1 MKKMNLLVMSLVSAA
16 ALSFSSCSSNDDL
29 GGGAGTQS
37 QVKGF
42 YMTLAVQTPTSN
54 ETRTS
59 IENPIPTEDAT
70 AEEAAVKNGTFYLVD
85 ANGSVVFSKTL
96 TEADWAG
103 ASGAIKN
110 PTTAAKDGK
119 TTLQIEVENVAAGA
133 TYKVYFKAGSTNM
146 DTVEPL
152 TIKTGTSKAGVFT
165 ATGITQTF
173 TSTGAFAKP
182 CDTDNNF
189 SMFNQND
196 ATTNGNGYTV
206 TFTDAN
212 KVENN
217 PAKVKYNNTESE
229 SGSAIKIERVTARVD
244 VPTST
249 ENLLGEYPTNASQ
262 ALKNAID
269 DAKKKVSKIELV
281 RYALSNV
288 TNKTYVMQNWNVADK
303 VWSLAIPTDA
313 TLSQTKDAFGE
324 KYLLKDGG
332 FKALKGAKNDYIF
345 ENNKDEA
352 TAMYFEYKVTLD
364 ANQFKDAAGELMPA
378 DFQDGT
384 FYRYNNVIYTSFAQ
398 IMKAYEDVTG
408 LFDGK
413 SATDLQTKLAE
424 AKRKPT
430 AETEKSVETKLAE
443 FREKY
448 GIEVFNEGKTYYK
461 QVIKDNQLSK
471 NVIQRNTIYRLNV
484 NKIFNVGAQVPNG
497 EIDKNGLFYL
507 DVTVTVNPWVLNT
520 QNVELGD

>member
-29 GGGAGTQS
+29 GGGAGTQQS

-54 ETRTS
+54 GTRTS
-59 IENPIPTEDAT
+59 INDVPKEDAT
-70 AEEAAVKNGTFYLVD
+70 AVEAAVKNGTFYLVD
-85 ANGSVVFSKTL
+85 ANGAVVFSKTL
-96 TEADWAG
+96 TGQDWT
-103 ASGAIKN
+103 GAIKDQ
-110 PTTAAKDGK
+110 AGSQKDGK
-119 TTLQIEVENVAAGA
+119 TTLQIQVENVAAGA

-146 DTVEPL
+146 DTVEPF
-152 TIKTGTSKAGVFT
+152 TITTGTKKTGVFT
-165 ATGITQTF
+165 ADGITQTF
-173 TSTGAFAKP
+173 TSTAAFAKP
-182 CDTDNNF
+182 CDTDDNF

-212 KVENN
+212 KVETT
-217 PAKVKYNNTESE
+217 PAKVMYNEVVSP
-229 SGSAIKIERVTARVD
+229 IKIERVTARVD

-249 ENLLGEYPTNASQ
+249 ENLLAEYPTNASQ

-269 DAKKKVSKIELV
+269 DAKKKVTKIELV

-288 TNKTYVMQNWNVADK
+288 TNKAYVMQNWNVANN
-303 VWSLAIPTDA
+303 VWSLAIPTGA
-313 TLSQTKDAFGE
+313 KLSQTKDAFGE

-332 FKALKGAKNDYIF
+332 FKALKDAKNDYIF
-345 ENNKDEA
+345 ENNMSDA

-364 ANQFKDAAGELMPA
+364 ANQFKNAAGELMPA

-384 FYRYNNVIYTSFAQ
+384 FYRYNNVIYTSFEQ

-408 LFDGK
+408 LFQG
-413 SATDLQTKLAE
+413 QTAAQLKTELE
-424 AKRKPT
+424 NAKKV
-430 AETEKSVETKLAE
+430 ETTEGAKDVETKLSE
-443 FREKY
+443 FRAKY

-461 QVIKDNQLSK
+461 QVIKDNQLDK
-471 NVIQRNTIYRLNV
+471 NVIQRNTIYRLQV

-497 EIDKNGLFYL
+497 EIDKNGMFYL

-520 QNVELGD
+520 QDVKLGD

>member
-54 ETRTS
+54 ETRT
-59 IENPIPTEDAT
+59 ILPDGTDKREDAT
-70 AEEAAVKNGTFYLVD
+70 AVEAAVKSGTFYLVD

-96 TEADWAG
+96 SNQDWT
-103 ASGAIKN
+103 GAIKDQ
-110 PTTAAKDGK
+110 AGSKKDGK

-133 TYKVYFKAGSTNM
+133 TYKVYFKAGSTKM
-146 DTVEPL
+146 DNVEPF
-152 TIKTGTSKAGVFT
+152 TITTGTSKAGVFT

-173 TSTGAFAKP
+173 TSKSAFAKP
-182 CDTDNNF
+182 CDTDNDF

-217 PAKVKYNNTESE
+217 PAKVKYNNTES
-229 SGSAIKIERVTARVD
+229 AIKIERVTARVD

-249 ENLLGEYPTNASQ
+249 EALLGEYPANASQ

-269 DAKKKVSKIELV
+269 DAKEKVSKIELV

-288 TNKTYVMQNWNVADK
+288 TNKTYVMQNWDVAND
-303 VWSLAIPTDA
+303 VWSLAIPSDA
-313 TLSQTKDAFGE
+313 TLSQTKDDFGS

-332 FKALKGAKNDYIF
+332 FKALTGATNDYIF
-345 ENNKDEA
+345 ENNKSDA

-364 ANQFKDAAGELMPA
+364 KTQFEGTA

-398 IMKAYEDVTG
+398 IFKAYEDVTG
-408 LFDGK
+408 LFESK
-413 SATDLQTKLAE
+413 TAAQLKTELEE
-424 AKRKPT
+424 AKKEPT
-430 AETEKSVETKLAE
+430 DKNAKSVETKLSE
-443 FREKY
+443 FRAQY

-461 QVIKDNQLSK
+461 QVIKDNQLDK
-471 NVIQRNTIYRLNV
+471 NVIQRNTIYRLQV

-507 DVTVTVNPWVLNT
+507 DVTVTVNPWVLNV
-520 QNVELGD
+520 QGVELGD

>member
-1 MKKMNLLVMSLVSAA
+1 MNLLVMSLVSAA

-29 GGGAGTQS
+29 TGGAGTQS

-54 ETRTS
+54 GTRTS

-70 AEEAAVKNGTFYLVD
+70 AVEAAVKNGTFYLVD
-85 ANGSVVFSKTL
+85 ANGAVVFSKTL
-96 TEADWAG
+96 TGQDWT
-103 ASGAIKN
+103 GAIKDQ
-110 PTTAAKDGK
+110 AGSQKDGK
-119 TTLQIEVENVAAGA
+119 TTLQIQVENVAAGA

-146 DTVEPL
+146 DTVEPF
-152 TIKTGTSKAGVFT
+152 TITTGTKKTGVFT
-165 ATGITQTF
+165 ADGITQTF
-173 TSTGAFAKP
+173 TSTAAFAKP

-206 TFTDAN
+206 TFTDAH
-212 KVENN
+212 KVETT
-217 PAKVKYNNTESE
+217 PAKVMYNEVESP
-229 SGSAIKIERVTARVD
+229 IKIERVTARVD

-249 ENLLGEYPTNASQ
+249 ENLLAEYPTNASQ

-269 DAKKKVSKIELV
+269 DAKKKVTKIELV

-288 TNKTYVMQNWNVADK
+288 TNKAYVMQNWNVANN
-303 VWSLAIPTDA
+303 VWSLAIPTGA

-345 ENNKDEA
+345 ENNMSDA

-364 ANQFKDAAGELMPA
+364 ANQFKNAAGELMPA

-384 FYRYNNVIYTSFAQ
+384 FYRYNNVIYTSFEQ

-408 LFDGK
+408 LFEGK
-413 SATDLQTKLAE
+413 TAAQLKTELE
-424 AKRKPT
+424 NAKKV
-430 AETEKSVETKLAE
+430 ETTEGAKDVETKLSE
-443 FREKY
+443 FRAKY

-461 QVIKDNQLSK
+461 QVIKDNQLDK
-471 NVIQRNTIYRLNV
+471 NVIQRNTIYRLQV

-507 DVTVTVNPWVLNT
+507 NVTVTVNPWVLNT
-520 QNVELGD
+520 QDVELGD

>member
-1 MKKMNLLVMSLVSAA
+1 MNLLVMSLVSAA

-29 GGGAGTQS
+29 TGGAGTQS

-54 ETRTS
+54 GTRTS

-70 AEEAAVKNGTFYLVD
+70 AVEAAVKNGTFYLVD
-85 ANGSVVFSKTL
+85 ANGAVVFSKTL
-96 TEADWAG
+96 TGQDWT
-103 ASGAIKN
+103 GAIKDQ
-110 PTTAAKDGK
+110 AGSQKDGK
-119 TTLQIEVENVAAGA
+119 TTLQIQVENVAAGA

-146 DTVEPL
+146 DTVEPF
-152 TIKTGTSKAGVFT
+152 TITTGTKKTGVFT
-165 ATGITQTF
+165 ADGITQTF
-173 TSTGAFAKP
+173 TSTAAFAKP

-212 KVENN
+212 KVETT
-217 PAKVKYNNTESE
+217 PAKVMYNEVESP
-229 SGSAIKIERVTARVD
+229 IKIERVTARVD

-269 DAKKKVSKIELV
+269 DAKKKVTKIELV

-288 TNKTYVMQNWNVADK
+288 TNKAYVMQNWNVANN
-303 VWSLAIPTDA
+303 VWSLAIPTGA

-345 ENNKDEA
+345 ENNMSDA

-364 ANQFKDAAGELMPA
+364 ANQFKNAAGELMPA

-384 FYRYNNVIYTSFAQ
+384 FYRYNNVIYTSFEQ

-413 SATDLQTKLAE
+413 SATDLQKELAE
-424 AKRKPT
+424 AKKEPT
-430 AETEKSVETKLAE
+430 AETEKSVETKLSE
-443 FREKY
+443 FRAKY

-461 QVIKDNQLSK
+461 QVITDNQLSK
-471 NVIQRNTIYRLNV
+471 NVIQRNTIYRLQV

-520 QNVELGD
+520 QDVELGD

>member
-1 MKKMNLLVMSLVSAA
+1 MNLLAMSLVSAA

-96 TEADWAG
+96 TKEDWAG

-110 PTTAAKDGK
+110 PATAAKEGK
-119 TTLQIEVENVAAGA
+119 TTLKIEVENVAAGA
-133 TYKVYFKAGSTNM
+133 TYKVYFKAGSTKM
-146 DTVEPL
+146 DNVEPL
-152 TIKTGTSKAGVFT
+152 NIKTGTSLPGIFT
-165 ATGITQTF
+165 TDGITQTF
-173 TSTGAFAKP
+173 SANTCAV
-182 CDTDNNF
+182 DNDF

-196 ATTNGNGYTV
+196 ATRDGNGYTV
-206 TFTDAN
+206 TFTNAN
-212 KVENN
+212 KEGADNFV
-217 PAKVKYNNTESE
+217 PAEVKYDGKT
-229 SGSAIKIERVTARVD
+229 APIKIERVTARVD
-244 VPTST
+244 VPTS
-249 ENLLGEYPTNASQ
+249 ASTLTQ
-262 ALKNAID
+262 EALPADASAALKKAVD

-288 TNKTYVMQNWNVADK
+288 TNKTYVMQNWDVAND
-303 VWSLAIPTDA
+303 VWSLAIPSNA
-313 TLSQTKDAFGE
+313 TLSQTKNDFGE
-324 KYLLKDGG
+324 TKYLFKDGG
-332 FKALKGAKNDYIF
+332 FKDLKGATNDYIF
-345 ENNKDEA
+345 ENNKPDA

-364 ANQFKDAAGELMPA
+364 GTKFEGTA
-378 DFQDGT
+378 DFADGT

-398 IMKAYEDVTG
+398 IFKAYEDVTG
-408 LFDGK
+408 LFKGQN
-413 SATDLQTKLAE
+413 ATQLKDELTE
-424 AKRKPT
+424 AKKAPA

-443 FREKY
+443 FRAKY

-461 QVIKDNQLSK
+461 QVIKDNQLDK
-471 NVIQRNTIYRLNV
+471 NVIQRNTIYRLQV

>member
-16 ALSFSSCSSNDDL
+16 AFSFSSCSSNDDL

-54 ETRTS
+54 GTRTS

-70 AEEAAVKNGTFYLVD
+70 AVEAAVKSGTFYLVD

-96 TEADWAG
+96 SNQDWT
-103 ASGAIKN
+103 GAIKDQDGFK
-110 PTTAAKDGK
+110 KDGK
-119 TTLQIEVENVAAGA
+119 TTLQIQVENVAAGA
-133 TYKVYFKAGSTNM
+133 TYKVYFKAGSTAM
-146 DTVEPL
+146 DGVAEPVAAG
-152 TIKTGTSKAGVFT
+152 TTGIFT
-165 ATGITQTF
+165 ATGIEKTF
-173 TSTGAFAKP
+173 TSTAAFAKP

-206 TFTDAN
+206 KFTDAN
-212 KVENN
+212 KVETT
-217 PAKVKYNNTESE
+217 PAKVMYNNTE
-229 SGSAIKIERVTARVD
+229 SAIKIERVTARVD
-244 VPTST
+244 VPTSA
-249 ENLLGEYPTNASQ
+249 ENLVGEYPANASQ

-269 DAKKKVSKIELV
+269 DAKKKVTKIELV
-281 RYALSNV
+281 RYALSNI
-288 TNKTYVMQNWNVADK
+288 TNKAYVMQNWDVANS

-324 KYLLKDGG
+324 KYLFKDGG
-332 FKALKGAKNDYIF
+332 FKALTGATNDYIF
-345 ENNKDEA
+345 ENNKSDA
-352 TAMYFEYKVTLD
+352 TTMYFEYKVTLD
-364 ANQFKDAAGELMPA
+364 ANQFKNAAGELMPA

-413 SATDLQTKLAE
+413 SATDLQTELAE

-430 AETEKSVETKLAE
+430 AETEKSVETKLSE
-443 FREKY
+443 FRAQY
-448 GIEVFNEGKTYYK
+448 GIEVFN
-461 QVIKDNQLSK
+461 
-471 NVIQRNTIYRLNV
+471 
-484 NKIFNVGAQVPNG
+484 
-497 EIDKNGLFYL
+497 
-507 DVTVTVNPWVLNT
+507 
-520 QNVELGD
+520 

>member
-16 ALSFSSCSSNDDL
+16 AFSFSSCSSNDDL

-70 AEEAAVKNGTFYLVD
+70 AVEAAVKSGTFYLVD

-96 TEADWAG
+96 SNQDWT
-103 ASGAIKN
+103 GAIKDQDGSK
-110 PTTAAKDGK
+110 KDGK
-119 TTLQIEVENVAAGA
+119 TTLQIQVENVAAGA

-146 DTVEPL
+146 DTVEPF
-152 TIKTGTSKAGVFT
+152 TITTGTSKTGVFT

-173 TSTGAFAKP
+173 TSTAAFAKP
-182 CDTDNNF
+182 CDTDNDF

-217 PAKVKYNNTESE
+217 PAKVKYNNTES
-229 SGSAIKIERVTARVD
+229 AIKIERVTARVD

-249 ENLLGEYPTNASQ
+249 EALLGEYPANASQ

-269 DAKKKVSKIELV
+269 DAKEKVSKIELV

-288 TNKTYVMQNWNVADK
+288 TNKTYVMQNWDVANE
-303 VWSLAIPTDA
+303 VWSLAIPSDA
-313 TLSQTKDAFGE
+313 TLSQTKDDFGS
-324 KYLLKDGG
+324 KYLLKDGY
-332 FKALKGAKNDYIF
+332 FKALTGATNDYIF
-345 ENNKDEA
+345 ENNKSDA
-352 TAMYFEYKVTLD
+352 TAMYFEYKVTLNED
-364 ANQFKDAAGELMPA
+364 LAKEGVA
-378 DFQDGT
+378 DFTDGT
-384 FYRYNNVIYTSFAQ
+384 FYRYNNKIYTSFEQ
-398 IMKAYEDVTG
+398 IYNAYADVAG
-408 LFDGK
+408 LFKG
-413 SATDLQTKLAE
+413 QTAAQLKTELTE
-424 AKRKPT
+424 DKKEPT
-430 AETEKSVETKLAE
+430 VENEKSVETKLAE
-443 FREKY
+443 FRAKY

-461 QVIKDNQLSK
+461 QVIKDNQLNK
-471 NVIQRNTIYRLNV
+471 NVIQSNTIYRLQV

-520 QNVELGD
+520 QDVELGD

>member
-29 GGGAGTQS
+29 TGGAGTQS

-54 ETRTS
+54 GTRTS
-59 IENPIPTEDAT
+59 IEETTPKEDAT
-70 AEEAAVKNGTFYLVD
+70 AVEAAVKNGTFYLVD
-85 ANGSVVFSKTL
+85 ANGAVVFSKTL
-96 TEADWAG
+96 TGQDWT
-103 ASGAIKN
+103 GAIKDQ
-110 PTTAAKDGK
+110 AGSQKDGK
-119 TTLQIEVENVAAGA
+119 TTLQIQVENVAAGA

-146 DTVEPL
+146 DTVEPF
-152 TIKTGTSKAGVFT
+152 TITTGTKKTGVFT
-165 ATGITQTF
+165 ADGIKQTF
-173 TSTGAFAKP
+173 TSTAAFAKP

-212 KVENN
+212 KVETT
-217 PAKVKYNNTESE
+217 PAKVMYNEVESP
-229 SGSAIKIERVTARVD
+229 IKIERVTARVD

-249 ENLLGEYPTNASQ
+249 EKLLGEYPANASQ

-269 DAKKKVSKIELV
+269 DAKEKVSKIELV

-288 TNKTYVMQNWNVADK
+288 TNKAYVMQNWNVANN
-303 VWSLAIPTDA
+303 VWSLAIPTGA

-364 ANQFKDAAGELMPA
+364 ANKFKNAAGELMPA

-384 FYRYNNVIYTSFAQ
+384 FYRYNNVIYTSFEQ

-408 LFDGK
+408 LFEGK
-413 SATDLQTKLAE
+413 TAALLKTELAE
-424 AKRKPT
+424 AKKEPT
-430 AETEKSVETKLAE
+430 AETEKSVETKLSE
-443 FREKY
+443 FRAKY

-461 QVIKDNQLSK
+461 QVITDNQLSK
-471 NVIQRNTIYRLNV
+471 NVIQRNTIYRLQV

-520 QNVELGD
+520 QDVELGD

>member
-1 MKKMNLLVMSLVSAA
+1 MNLLVMSLVSAA

-85 ANGSVVFSKTL
+85 EKGSIVFSKAL
-96 TEADWAG
+96 TGKDW
-103 ASGAIKN
+103 SGAVKDK
-110 PTTAAKDGK
+110 ADSQKDGQ
-119 TTLQIEVENVAAGA
+119 TILQIQVENVAAGA
-133 TYKVYFKAGSTNM
+133 TYKVYFKAGSTKM
-146 DTVEPL
+146 DNTAEPF
-152 TIKTGTSKAGVFT
+152 TIEKGKSVPGVFT
-165 ATGITQTF
+165 ATGIKQTF
-173 TSTGAFAKP
+173 TSTSAFAKP

-217 PAKVKYNNTESE
+217 PAKVMYNNAE
-229 SGSAIKIERVTARVD
+229 SAIKIERVTARVD
-244 VPTST
+244 VPTSK

-281 RYALSNV
+281 RYALSNI
-288 TNKTYVMQNWNVADK
+288 TNKAYVMQNWDIVDK
-303 VWSLAIPTDA
+303 VWNLAIPTDA
-313 TLSQTKDAFGE
+313 TLSQTKTDFGE
-324 KYLLKDGG
+324 KYLFKDGG
-332 FKALKGAKNDYIF
+332 FKPWKGAKNDYIF

-364 ANQFKDAAGELMPA
+364 ANQFKNATGELMPA

-384 FYRYNNVIYTSFAQ
+384 FYRYNNVIYTSFDQ
-398 IMKAYEDVTG
+398 IMKAYADVAG
-408 LFDGK
+408 LFEGQTADQLK
-413 SATDLQTKLAE
+413 TKLTE
-424 AKRKPT
+424 AKKEPT
-430 AETEKSVETKLAE
+430 VENEKSVETKLSE
-443 FREKY
+443 FRAQY

-461 QVIKDNQLSK
+461 QVIKDNQLDK
-471 NVIQRNTIYRLNV
+471 NVIQRNTIYRLQV

>member
-1 MKKMNLLVMSLVSAA
+1 MKKMNLLAMSLVSAA

-96 TEADWAG
+96 TKEDWAG

-110 PTTAAKDGK
+110 PATAAKEGK
-119 TTLQIEVENVAAGA
+119 TTLKIEVENVAAGA
-133 TYKVYFKAGSTNM
+133 TYKVYFKAGSTKM
-146 DTVEPL
+146 DNVEPL
-152 TIKTGTSKAGVFT
+152 NIKTGTSLPGIFT
-165 ATGITQTF
+165 TDGITQTF
-173 TSTGAFAKP
+173 SANTCAV
-182 CDTDNNF
+182 DNDF

-196 ATTNGNGYTV
+196 ATRDGNGYTV
-206 TFTDAN
+206 TFTNAN
-212 KVENN
+212 KEGADNFV
-217 PAKVKYNNTESE
+217 PAEVKYDGKT
-229 SGSAIKIERVTARVD
+229 APIKIERVTARVD
-244 VPTST
+244 VPTS
-249 ENLLGEYPTNASQ
+249 ASTLTDEALPADASA
-262 ALKNAID
+262 ALKKAVE

-288 TNKTYVMQNWNVADK
+288 TNKTYVMQNWDVAND
-303 VWSLAIPTDA
+303 VWSLEIPTDA
-313 TLSQTKDAFGE
+313 KLSQIKDDFGD
-324 KYLLKDGG
+324 KYLLKDGC
-332 FKALKGAKNDYIF
+332 FKALTGATNDYIF
-345 ENNKDEA
+345 ENNKSDA
-352 TAMYFEYKVTLD
+352 TAMYFEYKVTL
-364 ANQFKDAAGELMPA
+364 KDMTNA
-378 DFQDGT
+378 DFPDGT
-384 FYRYNNVIYTSFAQ
+384 FYRYNNVIYTSFDQ
-398 IMKAYEDVTG
+398 IMKAYAEVAG

-413 SATDLQTKLAE
+413 SATDLQRELAE
-424 AKRKPT
+424 AKTEPT
-430 AETEKSVETKLAE
+430 AETEKSVETKLSE
-443 FREKY
+443 FRAQY
-448 GIEVFNEGKTYYK
+448 GIEVFNKGLTYYK
-461 QVIKDNQLSK
+461 QVITDKQLGKD
-471 NVIQRNTIYRLNV
+471 VIQRNTIYRLNV

-520 QNVELGD
+520 QDVTLGD

>member
-1 MKKMNLLVMSLVSAA
+1 MNLLVMSLVSAA

-29 GGGAGTQS
+29 TGGAGTQS

-54 ETRTS
+54 GTRTS
-59 IENPIPTEDAT
+59 IEETTPKEDAT
-70 AEEAAVKNGTFYLVD
+70 AVEAAVKNGTFYLVD
-85 ANGSVVFSKTL
+85 ANGAVVFSKTL
-96 TEADWAG
+96 TGQDWT
-103 ASGAIKN
+103 GAIKDQ
-110 PTTAAKDGK
+110 AGSQKDGK
-119 TTLQIEVENVAAGA
+119 TTLQIQVENVAAGA

-146 DTVEPL
+146 DTVEPF
-152 TIKTGTSKAGVFT
+152 TITTGTKKTGVFT
-165 ATGITQTF
+165 ADGIKQTF
-173 TSTGAFAKP
+173 TSTAAFAKP

-212 KVENN
+212 KVETT
-217 PAKVKYNNTESE
+217 PAKVMYNEVESP
-229 SGSAIKIERVTARVD
+229 IKIERVTARVD

-249 ENLLGEYPTNASQ
+249 EKLLGEYPANASQ

-269 DAKKKVSKIELV
+269 DAKEKVSKIELV

-288 TNKTYVMQNWNVADK
+288 TNKAYVMQNWNVANN
-303 VWSLAIPTDA
+303 VWSLAIPTGS

-364 ANQFKDAAGELMPA
+364 ANKFKNAAGELMPA

-384 FYRYNNVIYTSFAQ
+384 FYRYNNVIYTSFEQ

-408 LFDGK
+408 LFEGK
-413 SATDLQTKLAE
+413 TAAQLKTELAE
-424 AKRKPT
+424 AKKEPT
-430 AETEKSVETKLAE
+430 AETEKSVETKLSE
-443 FREKY
+443 FRAKY

-461 QVIKDNQLSK
+461 QVITDNQLSK
-471 NVIQRNTIYRLNV
+471 NVIQRNTIYRLQV

-520 QNVELGD
+520 QDVELGD

>member
-29 GGGAGTQS
+29 GGGAGTQQS

-54 ETRTS
+54 GTRTS
-59 IENPIPTEDAT
+59 INDVPKEDAT
-70 AEEAAVKNGTFYLVD
+70 AVEAAVKNGTFYLVD
-85 ANGSVVFSKTL
+85 ANGAVVFSKTL
-96 TEADWAG
+96 TGQDWT
-103 ASGAIKN
+103 GAIKDQ
-110 PTTAAKDGK
+110 AGSQKDGK
-119 TTLQIEVENVAAGA
+119 TTLQIQVENVAAGA

-146 DTVEPL
+146 DTVEPF
-152 TIKTGTSKAGVFT
+152 TITTGTKKTGVFT
-165 ATGITQTF
+165 ADGITQTF
-173 TSTGAFAKP
+173 TSTAAFAKP
-182 CDTDNNF
+182 CDTDDNF

-212 KVENN
+212 KVETT
-217 PAKVKYNNTESE
+217 PAKVMYNEVESP
-229 SGSAIKIERVTARVD
+229 IKIERVTARVD

-249 ENLLGEYPTNASQ
+249 EELLGEYPANASQ

-269 DAKKKVSKIELV
+269 DAKKKVTKIELV

-288 TNKTYVMQNWNVADK
+288 TNKTYVMQNWNVANR

-313 TLSQTKDAFGE
+313 KLSQTKDAFGE

-364 ANQFKDAAGELMPA
+364 ANQFKNAAGELMPA

-384 FYRYNNVIYTSFAQ
+384 FYRYNNVIYTSFEQ

-408 LFDGK
+408 LFQG
-413 SATDLQTKLAE
+413 QTAAQLKTELE
-424 AKRKPT
+424 NAKKV
-430 AETEKSVETKLAE
+430 ETTEGAKDVETKLSE
-443 FREKY
+443 FRAKY

-461 QVIKDNQLSK
+461 QVIKDNQLDK
-471 NVIQRNTIYRLNV
+471 NVIQRNTIYRLQV

-520 QNVELGD
+520 QDVELGD

>member
-1 MKKMNLLVMSLVSAA
+1 MNLLVMSLVSAA
-16 ALSFSSCSSNDDL
+16 AFSFSSCSSNDDL

-54 ETRTS
+54 GTRTS

-70 AEEAAVKNGTFYLVD
+70 AVEAAVKSGTFYLVD

-96 TEADWAG
+96 SNQDWT
-103 ASGAIKN
+103 GAIKDQDGSK
-110 PTTAAKDGK
+110 KDGK
-119 TTLQIEVENVAAGA
+119 TTLQIQVENVAAGA
-133 TYKVYFKAGSTNM
+133 TYKVYFKAGSTAM
-146 DTVEPL
+146 EGVAEPVAAG
-152 TIKTGTSKAGVFT
+152 TTGIFT
-165 ATGITQTF
+165 ATGIEKTF
-173 TSTGAFAKP
+173 TSTAAFAKP

-212 KVENN
+212 KVETT
-217 PAKVKYNNTESE
+217 PAKVMYNEVESP
-229 SGSAIKIERVTARVD
+229 IKIERVTARVD

-249 ENLLGEYPTNASQ
+249 ENLLGQYPTNASQ

-288 TNKTYVMQNWNVADK
+288 TNKTYVMQNWNVANS

-324 KYLLKDGG
+324 KYLFKDGG
-332 FKALKGAKNDYIF
+332 FKAWKGAKNDYIF

-364 ANQFKDAAGELMPA
+364 ANQFKNAASELMPA

-384 FYRYNNVIYTSFAQ
+384 FYRYNNVIYTSFEQ
-398 IMKAYEDVTG
+398 IYKAYADVAG
-408 LFDGK
+408 LFGGK
-413 SATDLQTKLAE
+413 NADQLKKELE
-424 AKRKPT
+424 KAKEVET
-430 AETEKSVETKLAE
+430 AEGAKTVETKLSE
-443 FREKY
+443 FRAQY

-461 QVIKDNQLSK
+461 QVITDKQLGKD
-471 NVIQRNTIYRLNV
+471 VIQRNTIYRLNV

-520 QNVELGD
+520 QDVELGD

>member
-1 MKKMNLLVMSLVSAA
+1 MNLLVMSLVSAA

-29 GGGAGTQS
+29 TGGAGTQS

-54 ETRTS
+54 GTRTS
-59 IENPIPTEDAT
+59 IEETTPKEDAT
-70 AEEAAVKNGTFYLVD
+70 AVEAAVKNGTFYLVD
-85 ANGSVVFSKTL
+85 ANGAVVFSKTL
-96 TEADWAG
+96 TGQDWT
-103 ASGAIKN
+103 GAIKDQ
-110 PTTAAKDGK
+110 AGSQKDGK
-119 TTLQIEVENVAAGA
+119 TTLQIQVENVAAGA

-146 DTVEPL
+146 DTVEPF
-152 TIKTGTSKAGVFT
+152 TITTGTKKTGVFT
-165 ATGITQTF
+165 ADGIKQTF
-173 TSTGAFAKP
+173 TSTAAFAKP

-212 KVENN
+212 KVETT
-217 PAKVKYNNTESE
+217 PAKVMYNEVESP
-229 SGSAIKIERVTARVD
+229 IKIERVTARVD

-249 ENLLGEYPTNASQ
+249 EKLLGEYPANASQ

-269 DAKKKVSKIELV
+269 DAKEKVSKIELV

-288 TNKTYVMQNWNVADK
+288 TNKAYVMQNWNVANN
-303 VWSLAIPTDA
+303 VWSLAIPTGA

-364 ANQFKDAAGELMPA
+364 ANKFKNAAGELMPA

-384 FYRYNNVIYTSFAQ
+384 FYRYNNVIYTSFEQ

-408 LFDGK
+408 LFEGK
-413 SATDLQTKLAE
+413 TAAQLKTELAE
-424 AKRKPT
+424 AKKEPT
-430 AETEKSVETKLAE
+430 AETEKSVETKLSE
-443 FREKY
+443 FRAKY

-461 QVIKDNQLSK
+461 QVITDNQLSK
-471 NVIQRNTIYRLNV
+471 NVIQRNTIYRLQV

-520 QNVELGD
+520 QDVELGD

>member
-1 MKKMNLLVMSLVSAA
+1 MNLLVMSLVSAA

-29 GGGAGTQS
+29 TGGAGTQS

-42 YMTLAVQTPTSN
+42 YMTLAVQTPTGN
-54 ETRTS
+54 GTRTS

-70 AEEAAVKNGTFYLVD
+70 AAEAAVKNGTFYLVD
-85 ANGSVVFSKTL
+85 ANGAVVFSKTL
-96 TEADWAG
+96 TGQDWT
-103 ASGAIKN
+103 GAIKGQ
-110 PTTAAKDGK
+110 TGSQKDGR
-119 TTLQIEVENVAAGA
+119 TTLQIQVENVAAGA

-146 DTVEPL
+146 DTVEPF
-152 TIKTGTSKAGVFT
+152 TITTGTKKTGVFT
-165 ATGITQTF
+165 ADGITQTF
-173 TSTGAFAKP
+173 TSTAAFAKP

-212 KVENN
+212 KVETT
-217 PAKVKYNNTESE
+217 PAKVMYNEVESP
-229 SGSAIKIERVTARVD
+229 IKIERVTARVD

-249 ENLLGEYPTNASQ
+249 ENLLAEYPANASQ

-269 DAKKKVSKIELV
+269 DAKKKVTKIELV

-288 TNKTYVMQNWNVADK
+288 TNKAYVMQNWNVANN
-303 VWSLAIPTDA
+303 VWSLAIPTGA

-345 ENNKDEA
+345 ENNMSDA

-364 ANQFKDAAGELMPA
+364 ANQFKNAAGELMPA

-384 FYRYNNVIYTSFAQ
+384 FYRYNNVIYTSFEQ

-408 LFDGK
+408 LFEGK
-413 SATDLQTKLAE
+413 TAAQLKTELE
-424 AKRKPT
+424 NAKKV
-430 AETEKSVETKLAE
+430 ETTEGAKDVETKLSE
-443 FREKY
+443 FRAKY

-461 QVIKDNQLSK
+461 QVIKDNQLDK
-471 NVIQRNTIYRLNV
+471 NVIQRNTIYRLQV

-520 QNVELGD
+520 QDVELGD

>member
-1 MKKMNLLVMSLVSAA
+1 MNLLVMSLVSAA

-29 GGGAGTQS
+29 TGGAGTQQS

-54 ETRTS
+54 GTRTS
-59 IENPIPTEDAT
+59 IDRVPTEDAT
-70 AEEAAVKNGTFYLVD
+70 AVEAAVKNGTFYLVD
-85 ANGSVVFSKTL
+85 SKGSVVFSKTL
-96 TEADWAG
+96 SNQDWT
-103 ASGAIKN
+103 GAIKGQDGSQ
-110 PTTAAKDGK
+110 KDGK
-119 TTLQIEVENVAAGA
+119 TTLQIEVQNVAAGA
-133 TYKVYFKAGSTNM
+133 TYKVYFKAGSTGM
-146 DTVEPL
+146 DTVEPF
-152 TIKTGTSKAGVFT
+152 TIETGTSKAGVFT
-165 ATGITQTF
+165 VDGIKQTF
-173 TSTGAFAKP
+173 TSTSPFAKP

-212 KVENN
+212 KVETT
-217 PAKVKYNNTESE
+217 PAKVMYNNAE
-229 SGSAIKIERVTARVD
+229 SAIKIERVTARVD

-249 ENLLGEYPTNASQ
+249 EALLGEYPTNASQ

-269 DAKKKVSKIELV
+269 DAKKKVTKIELV

-288 TNKTYVMQNWNVADK
+288 TNKTYVMQNWNVANN

-313 TLSQTKDAFGE
+313 TLSQTKEAFGD

-332 FKALKGAKNDYIF
+332 FKAMNGATNDYIF

-364 ANQFKDAAGELMPA
+364 GTKFEGTA
-378 DFQDGT
+378 DFEDGT
-384 FYRYNNVIYTSFAQ
+384 FYRYNNVIYTSFEQ

-408 LFDGK
+408 LFQGK
-413 SATDLQTKLAE
+413 TAKALQEELAE
-424 AKRKPT
+424 AKTEST
-430 AETEKSVETKLAE
+430 ADIVKSVETKLSE
-443 FREKY
+443 FRDKY

-461 QVIKDNQLSK
+461 QVIKDNQLDQ
-471 NVIQRNTIYRLNV
+471 NVIQRNTIYRLQV

-497 EIDKNGLFYL
+497 EIDKNGMFYL

-520 QNVELGD
+520 QDVELGD

>member
-29 GGGAGTQS
+29 TGGAGTQS

-54 ETRTS
+54 GTRTS
-59 IENPIPTEDAT
+59 IDRVPTEDAT

-85 ANGSVVFSKTL
+85 SKGSVVFSKTL
-96 TEADWAG
+96 SSQDW
-103 ASGAIKN
+103 SGAVKDQ
-110 PTTAAKDGK
+110 ADSKKDGR
-119 TTLQIEVENVAAGA
+119 TTLQIEVQNVAAGA
-133 TYKVYFKAGSTNM
+133 TYKVYFKAGSTGM
-146 DTVEPL
+146 DTVEPF
-152 TIKTGTSKAGVFT
+152 TITTGTSKSGVFT
-165 ATGITQTF
+165 VDGIKQTF
-173 TSTGAFAKP
+173 TAQNPFDKTCAG
-182 CDTDNNF
+182 DYNF

-196 ATTNGNGYTV
+196 ATTNGNAYTV

-212 KVENN
+212 KVETT
-217 PAKVKYNNTESE
+217 PAKVMYNNQE
-229 SGSAIKIERVTARVD
+229 SAIKIERVTARVD

-249 ENLLGEYPTNASQ
+249 EALLGEYPTNASQ

-288 TNKTYVMQNWNVADK
+288 TNKTYVMQNWDVVDK
-303 VWSLAIPTDA
+303 VWNLAIPTGA
-313 TLSQTKDAFGE
+313 TLSQTKDDFGT

-332 FKALKGAKNDYIF
+332 FKAMNGATNDYIF

-378 DFQDGT
+378 DFEDGT
-384 FYRYNNVIYTSFAQ
+384 FYRYNNVIYTSFEQ

-408 LFDGK
+408 LFQGK
-413 SATDLQTKLAE
+413 TAKALQEELAE
-424 AKRKPT
+424 AKKEPT
-430 AETEKSVETKLAE
+430 ADTEKSVETKLSE
-443 FREKY
+443 FRDKY

-461 QVIKDNQLSK
+461 QVITDNQLGK
-471 NVIQRNTIYRLNV
+471 DVIQRNTIYRLQV

-497 EIDKNGLFYL
+497 EIDKNGMFYL

>member
-1 MKKMNLLVMSLVSAA
+1 MNLLVMSLVSAA

-29 GGGAGTQS
+29 TGGAGTQS

-54 ETRTS
+54 GTRTS
-59 IENPIPTEDAT
+59 INDVPKEDAT

-85 ANGSVVFSKTL
+85 ANGAVVFSKTL
-96 TEADWAG
+96 TGQDWT
-103 ASGAIKN
+103 GAIKDQ
-110 PTTAAKDGK
+110 TGSQKDGR
-119 TTLQIEVENVAAGA
+119 TTLQIQVENVAAGA

-146 DTVEPL
+146 DTVEPF
-152 TIKTGTSKAGVFT
+152 TITTGTKKTGVFT
-165 ATGITQTF
+165 VDGIKQTF
-173 TSTGAFAKP
+173 TAQNPFDKTCAGDK
-182 CDTDNNF
+182 NF

-196 ATTNGNGYTV
+196 ATTNGNDYTV

-212 KVENN
+212 KVETT
-217 PAKVKYNNTESE
+217 PAKVMYNNEE
-229 SGSAIKIERVTARVD
+229 SAIKIERVTARVD

-249 ENLLGEYPTNASQ
+249 EELLGEYPTNASQ

-269 DAKKKVSKIELV
+269 DAKKKVTKIELV

-288 TNKTYVMQNWNVADK
+288 TNKAYVMQNWDVANN
-303 VWSLAIPTDA
+303 VWSLAIPTGA

-345 ENNKDEA
+345 ENNMSDA

-364 ANQFKDAAGELMPA
+364 ANQFKNAAGELMPA

-384 FYRYNNVIYTSFAQ
+384 FYRYNNVIYTSFEQ

-408 LFDGK
+408 LFEGK
-413 SATDLQTKLAE
+413 TAALLKTELE
-424 AKRKPT
+424 NAKKV
-430 AETEKSVETKLAE
+430 ETTEGAKDVETKLSE
-443 FREKY
+443 FRAKY

-461 QVIKDNQLSK
+461 QVIKDNQLDK
-471 NVIQRNTIYRLNV
+471 NVIQRNTIYRLQV

-520 QNVELGD
+520 QDVELGD

>member
-29 GGGAGTQS
+29 TGGGAGTQS

-54 ETRTS
+54 GTRTS

-70 AEEAAVKNGTFYLVD
+70 AVEAAVKTGTFYLVD
-85 ANGSVVFSKTL
+85 SKGTVVFSKTL
-96 TEADWAG
+96 NAQDW
-103 ASGAIKN
+103 SGAVKDQ
-110 PTTAAKDGK
+110 ADSKKDGR
-119 TTLQIEVENVAAGA
+119 TTLQIQVENVAAGA
-133 TYKVYFKAGSTNM
+133 TYKVYFKAGSTAM
-146 DTVEPL
+146 DGVTEPVAAG
-152 TIKTGTSKAGVFT
+152 TTGIFT
-165 ATGITQTF
+165 ATGIEKTF
-173 TSTGAFAKP
+173 TAAAAFDKTCAG
-182 CDTDNNF
+182 DNNF

-212 KVENN
+212 KVETT
-217 PAKVKYNNTESE
+217 PAKVKYNEVESP
-229 SGSAIKIERVTARVD
+229 IKIERVTARVD

-249 ENLLGEYPTNASQ
+249 EEVVKEEYPANASE
-262 ALKNAID
+262 ALKRAID

-288 TNKTYVMQNWNVADK
+288 TNKTYVMQNWNVANN
-303 VWSLAIPTDA
+303 VYSLAIPTDA
-313 TLSQTKDAFGE
+313 TLSQTKDDFGT
-324 KYLLKDGG
+324 KYLLKEGG
-332 FKALKGAKNDYIF
+332 FKALKGATNDYIF

-364 ANQFKDAAGELMPA
+364 ANQFKNAAGELMPA
-378 DFQDGT
+378 DFEDGT
-384 FYRYNNVIYTSFAQ
+384 FYRYNNVIYTSFDQ
-398 IMKAYEDVTG
+398 IMKAYADVTG
-408 LFDGK
+408 LFDGM
-413 SATDLQTKLAE
+413 SATDLQKELAE
-424 AKRKPT
+424 AKKAPT
-430 AETEKSVETKLAE
+430 AETEKSVETKLAD
-443 FREKY
+443 FRDKY

-461 QVIKDNQLSK
+461 QVIKDNQLDQ
-471 NVIQRNTIYRLNV
+471 NVIQRNTIYRLQV

-507 DVTVTVNPWVLNT
+507 DVTVTVNPWVLNV
-520 QNVELGD
+520 QGVELGD

>member
-1 MKKMNLLVMSLVSAA
+1 MKKMNLLAMSLVSAA

-29 GGGAGTQS
+29 TGGAGTQS

-54 ETRTS
+54 GTRTS

-70 AEEAAVKNGTFYLVD
+70 AVEAAVKNGTFYLVD
-85 ANGSVVFSKTL
+85 ANGAVVFSKTL
-96 TEADWAG
+96 TGQDWT
-103 ASGAIKN
+103 GAIKGQ
-110 PTTAAKDGK
+110 TGSQKDGK
-119 TTLQIEVENVAAGA
+119 TTLQIQVENVAAGA

-146 DTVEPL
+146 DTVEPF
-152 TIKTGTSKAGVFT
+152 TITTGTKKTGVFT
-165 ATGITQTF
+165 ADGITQTF
-173 TSTGAFAKP
+173 TSTAAFAKP

-212 KVENN
+212 KVETT
-217 PAKVKYNNTESE
+217 PAKVMYNEVESP
-229 SGSAIKIERVTARVD
+229 IKIERVTARVD

-249 ENLLGEYPTNASQ
+249 EELLGEYPANASQ

-269 DAKKKVSKIELV
+269 DAKEKVSKIELV

-288 TNKTYVMQNWNVADK
+288 TNKAYVMQNWNVANN
-303 VWSLAIPTDA
+303 VWSLAIPTGA

-332 FKALKGAKNDYIF
+332 FKAWKGATNDYIF
-345 ENNKDEA
+345 ENNMSDA

-364 ANQFKDAAGELMPA
+364 ANQFKNAAGELMPA

-384 FYRYNNVIYTSFAQ
+384 FYRYNNVIYTSFEQ

-408 LFDGK
+408 LFEGK
-413 SATDLQTKLAE
+413 TAAQLKTELEK
-424 AKRKPT
+424 AKEVET
-430 AETEKSVETKLAE
+430 AEGAKDVETKLSE
-443 FREKY
+443 FRAKY

-461 QVIKDNQLSK
+461 QVIKDNQLDK
-471 NVIQRNTIYRLNV
+471 NVIQRNTIYRLQV

>member
-1 MKKMNLLVMSLVSAA
+1 MNLLVMSLVSAA

-29 GGGAGTQS
+29 GGGAGTQQS

-54 ETRTS
+54 GTRTS
-59 IENPIPTEDAT
+59 INDVPKEDAT
-70 AEEAAVKNGTFYLVD
+70 AVEAAVKNGTFYLVD
-85 ANGSVVFSKTL
+85 ANGAVVFSKTL
-96 TEADWAG
+96 TGQDWT
-103 ASGAIKN
+103 GAIKDQ
-110 PTTAAKDGK
+110 AGSQKDGK
-119 TTLQIEVENVAAGA
+119 TTLQIQVENVAAGA

-146 DTVEPL
+146 DTVEPF
-152 TIKTGTSKAGVFT
+152 TITTGTKKTGVFT
-165 ATGITQTF
+165 ADGITQTF
-173 TSTGAFAKP
+173 TSTAAFAKP
-182 CDTDNNF
+182 CDTDDNF

-212 KVENN
+212 KVETT
-217 PAKVKYNNTESE
+217 PAKVMYNNEE
-229 SGSAIKIERVTARVD
+229 SAIKIERVTARVD

-249 ENLLGEYPTNASQ
+249 EELLGEYPANASQ

-269 DAKKKVSKIELV
+269 DAKKKVTKIELV

-288 TNKTYVMQNWNVADK
+288 TNMAYVMQNWNVANN
-303 VWSLAIPTDA
+303 VWSLAIPTGA

-345 ENNKDEA
+345 ENNMSDA

-378 DFQDGT
+378 DFEDGT
-384 FYRYNNVIYTSFAQ
+384 FYRYNNVIYTSFDQ

-408 LFDGK
+408 LFQGQT
-413 SATDLQTKLAE
+413 AGQLQEELAE
-424 AKRKPT
+424 AKKEPT
-430 AETEKSVETKLAE
+430 ADTEKSVETKLSE
-443 FREKY
+443 FRAKY

-461 QVIKDNQLSK
+461 QVITDNQLSK
-471 NVIQRNTIYRLNV
+471 NVIQRNTIYRLQV

-497 EIDKNGLFYL
+497 EIDKNGMFYL

-520 QNVELGD
+520 QDVELGD

>member
-29 GGGAGTQS
+29 GGGAGTQQS

-54 ETRTS
+54 GTRTS
-59 IENPIPTEDAT
+59 INDVPKEDAT
-70 AEEAAVKNGTFYLVD
+70 AVEAAVKNGTFYLVD
-85 ANGSVVFSKTL
+85 ANGAVVFSKTL
-96 TEADWAG
+96 TGQDWT
-103 ASGAIKN
+103 GAIKDQ
-110 PTTAAKDGK
+110 AGSQKDGK
-119 TTLQIEVENVAAGA
+119 TTLQIQVENVAAGA

-146 DTVEPL
+146 DTVEPF
-152 TIKTGTSKAGVFT
+152 TITTGTKKTGVFT
-165 ATGITQTF
+165 ADGIKQTF
-173 TSTGAFAKP
+173 TSTAAFAKP

-212 KVENN
+212 KVETT
-217 PAKVKYNNTESE
+217 PAKVMYNEVESP
-229 SGSAIKIERVTARVD
+229 IKIERVTARVD
-244 VPTST
+244 VPSST
-249 ENLLGEYPTNASQ
+249 EELWGEYPTNASQ

-269 DAKKKVSKIELV
+269 DAKKKVTKIELV

-288 TNKTYVMQNWNVADK
+288 TNKAYVMQNWDVANN
-303 VWSLAIPTDA
+303 VWSLAIPTGA

-364 ANQFKDAAGELMPA
+364 ANKFKNAAGELMPA

-384 FYRYNNVIYTSFAQ
+384 FYRYNNVIYTSFEQ

-408 LFDGK
+408 LFEGK
-413 SATDLQTKLAE
+413 TAAQLKTELE
-424 AKRKPT
+424 NAKKV
-430 AETEKSVETKLAE
+430 ETTEGAKDVETKLSE
-443 FREKY
+443 FRAKY

-461 QVIKDNQLSK
+461 QVITDNQLSK
-471 NVIQRNTIYRLNV
+471 NVIQRNTIYRLQV

-520 QNVELGD
+520 QDVELGD

>member
-16 ALSFSSCSSNDDL
+16 AFSFSSCSSNDDL
-29 GGGAGTQS
+29 GSGAGTQS

-54 ETRTS
+54 GTRTS

-70 AEEAAVKNGTFYLVD
+70 AVEAAVKSGTFYLVD

-96 TEADWAG
+96 SNQDWT
-103 ASGAIKN
+103 GAIKDQDGSK
-110 PTTAAKDGK
+110 KDGK
-119 TTLQIEVENVAAGA
+119 TTLQIQVENVAAGA
-133 TYKVYFKAGSTNM
+133 TYKVYFKAGSTAM
-146 DTVEPL
+146 EGVAEPVAAG
-152 TIKTGTSKAGVFT
+152 TTGIFT
-165 ATGITQTF
+165 ATGIEKTF
-173 TSTGAFAKP
+173 TSTAAFAKP

-212 KVENN
+212 KVETT
-217 PAKVKYNNTESE
+217 PAKVMYNEVESP
-229 SGSAIKIERVTARVD
+229 IKIERVTARVD

-288 TNKTYVMQNWNVADK
+288 TNKTYVMQNWNVANS

-313 TLSQTKDAFGE
+313 RLSQTKDAFGE
-324 KYLLKDGG
+324 KYLFKDGG
-332 FKALKGAKNDYIF
+332 FKAWKGAKNDYIF

-364 ANQFKDAAGELMPA
+364 ANQFKNAASELMPA

-384 FYRYNNVIYTSFAQ
+384 FYRYNNVIYTSFEQ
-398 IMKAYEDVTG
+398 IYNAYADVAG
-408 LFDGK
+408 LFGGMNADQLK
-413 SATDLQTKLAE
+413 KELEK
-424 AKRKPT
+424 AKEVET
-430 AETEKSVETKLAE
+430 AEGAKTVETKLSE
-443 FREKY
+443 FRAQY

-461 QVIKDNQLSK
+461 QVIKDNQLDK
-471 NVIQRNTIYRLNV
+471 NVIQRNTIYRLQV

-520 QNVELGD
+520 QDVELGD